1 MKFHQYLLLLFLV
14 FANQVIFA
22 QDLKSGTISS
32 TSFKVFG
39 ACDQCKNRIEKVLK
53 IKGIKMANWDVDT
66 QILALEYSPSQIAIE
81 KIQNKILSV
90 GHDLVDKKAKDII
103 YSELPDCCHYREE
116 GAELVHEV
124 SMATIKGVV
133 LQDNANGKF
142 EPLANATI
150 HWLGATAGVVTDSL
164 GVFAIQS
171 NSITQRLIV
180 SYAGYK
186 ADTITVV
193 NANDLKII
201 LATN

>member
-1 MKFHQYLLLLFLV
+1 MLSSQF
-14 FANQVIFA
+14 IFA
-22 QDLKSGTISS
+22 QDVKNTAYVS

-53 IKGIKMANWDVDT
+53 IKGVKMVNWDVDT
-66 QILALEYSPSQIAIE
+66 QILAVEFSPIQISIE

-124 SMATIKGVV
+124 SMDTIKGVV
-133 LQDNANGKF
+133 LQDNTNGKF

-150 HWLGATAGVVTDSL
+150 YWLGATAGVVSDSS
-164 GVFAIQS
+164 GVFAALS
-171 NSITQRLIV
+171 ALR
-180 SYAGYK
+180 
-186 ADTITVV
+186 
-193 NANDLKII
+193 
-201 LATN
+201 